1 MQLVSPGCGTSR
13 DRILAELQISYQ
25 LAVKGQFLQGGTC
38 VSPLKGAHTGAPLHF
53 TFLFERNS
61 VSAPCRAGC
70 PSLPLFGAP
79 LDGFSFPPAP
89 PEGTRGSGRSP
100 ADQKKFKQYH
110 HHAENPLFFLVA
122 GLIKLS
128 SLGGPV
134 FFVQDRIGGRKRK
147 IKVIIFR
154 TMAPG
159 AEQSL
164 TAVERFHEASGPVF
178 KIKNDPRITFLGRSL
193 RKTSIDELPRLF
205 NVLKGDMSLVGPR
218 LLPVRCAGRW
228 ACAAKAAG
236 HGARPGILFRF
247 LG

>member
-1 MQLVSPGCGTSR
+1 
-13 DRILAELQISYQ
+13 
-25 LAVKGQFLQGGTC
+25 
-38 VSPLKGAHTGAPLHF
+38 
-53 TFLFERNS
+53 
-61 VSAPCRAGC
+61 
-70 PSLPLFGAP
+70 
-79 LDGFSFPPAP
+79 
-89 PEGTRGSGRSP
+89 
-100 ADQKKFKQYH
+100 
-110 HHAENPLFFLVA
+110 
-122 GLIKLS
+122 
-128 SLGGPV
+128 
-134 FFVQDRIGGRKRK
+134 VQDRIGERKPK
-147 IKVIIFR
+147 IEVIAFR

-164 TAVERFHEASGPVF
+164 TALERFHEASGPVF